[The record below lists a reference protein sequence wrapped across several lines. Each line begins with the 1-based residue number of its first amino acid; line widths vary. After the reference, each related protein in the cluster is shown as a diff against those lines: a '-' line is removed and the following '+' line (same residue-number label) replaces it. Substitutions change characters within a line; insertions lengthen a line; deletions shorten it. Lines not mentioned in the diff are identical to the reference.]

1 MDDLHL
7 STHLPLKGIKSAL
20 CYLKGR
26 LSGQG
31 FGFAYELRD
40 KVGVTDLSVLSAC
53 LDPAALV

>member
-40 KVGVTDLSVLSAC
+40 KVGVTDLSC
-53 LDPAALV
+53 